1 MYVIV
6 VGAGGIGSALVEL
19 ALQDRHDVAVVERDS
34 RKAESITRRHDVLV
48 IHADAAFT
56 EVIRQAGG
64 ERADALIT
72 TTHDDATNLMVI
84 AAAADLGIPSI
95 VSVVNVK
102 EHVELFRRL
111 GAHVMEDPDV
121 IVAEALYNAARRR
134 KLTDLVTMVGGAQM
148 FRMTITQ
155 DSPLLGKTLVECG
168 KQGLIPSGI
177 LFAALEREGEVLI
190 PSGSTIMQEGDVVTV
205 YSKEHVS
212 DELIERLAG

>member
-1 MYVIV
+1 M
-6 VGAGGIGSALVEL
+6 
-19 ALQDRHDVAVVERDS
+19 AVVERDS